1 METDEKRLDGISDRR
16 LDVDAKM
23 PLVAG
28 LLQQTGCEGLL
39 LLEAENVAWL
49 TSGAM
54 DRGRPD
60 PASAPA
66 LYSNGDQRWLLASNA
81 DSQRLFD
88 EEIDG
93 LGFQLKE
100 WPWHWGRDQLIAD
113 ICQNRRIACDRP
125 LADTKDVS
133 EDLRQLRRTLTPY
146 EQACHLALGGLLSH
160 ALEATCRTLTPQET
174 EREVAGQVM
183 HRLMHRGVL
192 PLYVGVAAD
201 GRSRTYRNAGVTSVQ
216 IQKYALLTAMARKYG
231 MVATASRAVCIGPL
245 DDLLRREQNAVCRV
259 NASYLASTWPE
270 AVPREVLAS
279 GRRIYQLS
287 GCEHEWRQ
295 APQGCITGR
304 LPVELP
310 LLPNTEE
317 LFRAGWAVTW
327 NVSAGAACNCD
338 TYLITEQGPL
348 VLTPV
353 ENWPVK
359 RIRIQGAELICPDVL
374 IRNS

>member
-23 PLVAG
+23 PLVAA

-39 LLEAENVAWL
+39 LLEPENVAWL

-60 PASAPA
+60 AASTSA

-100 WPWHWGRDQLIAD
+100 WPWHWGRAQLIAD

-125 LADTKDVS
+125 LPDTKDVA
-133 EDLRQLRRTLTPY
+133 EELRQLRRAQTPY
-146 EQACHLALGGLLSH
+146 EQACQLALGRLLSH

-310 LLPNTEE
+310 LLPDTEE
-317 LFRAGWAVTW
+317 LFRAGWSVTW

-338 TYLITEQGPL
+338 TYLITDQGPL

-359 RIRIQGAELICPDVL
+359 RIRIQGTELICPDVL